1 MLISEL
7 FKIHLPCAITN
18 AVQDQLQ

>member
-1 MLISEL
+1 MLIGEL
-7 FKIHLPCAITN
+7 FKIHLLSAIAN